1 MGRPQSGLVDSL
13 HALWYSGTGVG
24 SLRMVGR
31 CGRKGGSLSPIA
43 SDLDWARSPAH
54 VALLRSF
61 LEPRPAGHLSDLS
74 NWGEALGEKPE
85 QAIRRLLLAGALVH
99 DDLGQYLAH
108 RFTVAQLRDASKE
121 RGLLARGRKE
131 ELIARLVQADPDG
144 MREAVSDV
152 LLLRCSEQGREIA
165 SQSRAQQEEAVPR
178 SVGVLPQSDSS
189 SVVGRVLPSTEAIGD
204 QGDRLPEADPSAEA
218 KRARDQVEAPST
230 QPAEG
235 PSGAVPTVSEG
246 VADDTVLADSAGRQH
261 AQEWSANGYRQ
272 LKMGQHQQAVQEFTR
287 AIGADPSSAAY
298 TGRALAY
305 TCLGDLEKAVA
316 DYDRAI
322 ELEPGQAEAYHDRG
336 TLHERLGD
344 YQRALND
351 YDRAVE
357 LDDSLAIAYCGRGTA
372 YRWLGETQQALES
385 YGKAIE
391 LDPRLANAYSGRGD
405 VYYALGDY
413 ARAVAE
419 YDRAIKLDHQYA
431 EAYHNRGLA
440 YERLEDYRSAAAD
453 YRLVRE
459 LAQDPDLRQWVEER
473 LQEVLGK
480 LW

>member
-1 MGRPQSGLVDSL
+1 
-13 HALWYSGTGVG
+13 
-24 SLRMVGR
+24 
-31 CGRKGGSLSPIA
+31 
-43 SDLDWARSPAH
+43 
-54 VALLRSF
+54 
-61 LEPRPAGHLSDLS
+61 
-74 NWGEALGEKPE
+74 LGEKPE

-99 DDLGQYLAH
+99 DDLGQYLAQ

-165 SQSRAQQEEAVPR
+165 SQSRAQQEETVP
-178 SVGVLPQSDSS
+178 SS
-189 SVVGRVLPSTEAIGD
+189 AGVLPSTEATGD
-204 QGDRLPEADPSAEA
+204 QGDRLPEAGPSAEA

-246 VADDTVLADSAGRQH
+246 VAYDTVLADSAGRQH
-261 AQEWSANGYRQ
+261 AQEWSANGYQQ
-272 LKMGQHQQAVQEFTR
+272 LKMGQHQEAVQEFTR
-287 AIGADPSSAAY
+287 AIEADPSSVAY

-419 YDRAIKLDHQYA
+419 YDRAIKLDHRYA